1 MLLLYIINVLNCFY
15 IQFKIGV
22 LNVKRCKKK
31 CVWGKTNRCSK
42 KRSTRKQTK
51 TKTKSKSNVNC
62 PSHKD
67 KDECVKNHC
76 CWGKT
81 NRCSKKRIFYN
92 HL

>member
-1 MLLLYIINVLNCFY
+1 MDNES
-15 IQFKIGV
+15 KAS
-22 LNVKRCKKK
+22 
-31 CVWGKTNRCSK
+31 KTRARSK
-42 KRSTRKQTK
+42 S
-51 TKTKSKSNVNC
+51 KSKSNVNC